1 MPVTRRWTPSRIG
14 IALLAAAAM
23 LPPAGCGGDDEGTPA
38 LELDREP
45 GEGGTLVWGV
55 ADRVGGVDPLE
66 ATTRAQQLVS
76 RQIHEPL
83 VDSLAGPFGDPR
95 RLPGL
100 ALRLRPRGDGT
111 IWNVSLRRGVRFQD
125 GSPLN
130 AGAVLANAER
140 WRTTAAGGEL
150 LPDLVAADAPRPD
163 LVRLFLSAPDP
174 DLAERLAS
182 PRLGIV
188 SPQALRPRTGTAA
201 TVRSVFATGSGPF
214 ELRERTGEELL
225 LAPYLA
231 WWGTPKGLGP
241 ALDQLRFRV
250 EPEAATRLDDLA
262 SGDTQLAD
270 ELGPAEADT
279 ARSDPLLS
287 VLRGTGGAW
296 LALERSVRGVDSGR
310 EIPSL
315 AGAWLTTVTVV
326 D

>member
-1 MPVTRRWTPSRIG
+1 MRASRRRTRARIG
-14 IALLAAAAM
+14 LALLASVGLLAG
-23 LPPAGCGGDDEGTPA
+23 GCGDDDEGTPA
-38 LELDREP
+38 LELEREP

-55 ADRVGGVDPLE
+55 ADRVAGVDPLE
-66 ATTRAQQLVS
+66 ATTRAQQLAS

-83 VDSLAGPFGDPR
+83 VESLAGPFGDPR

-100 ALRLRPRGDGT
+100 ALRVRPRGDGT
-111 IWNVSLRRGVRFQD
+111 IWNLSLRPGVRFQD
-125 GSPLN
+125 GAPLN

-140 WRTTAAGGEL
+140 WRTTAAGREL
-150 LPDLVAADAPRPD
+150 LPGLVAADAPRPD

-188 SPQALRPRTGTAA
+188 SPRALRPRTGTGA
-201 TVRSVFATGSGPF
+201 TVGSVFATGSGPF
-214 ELRERTGEELL
+214 ELRERTGDELV
-225 LAPYLA
+225 LARYLS

-250 EPEAATRLDDLA
+250 DAGAGARLDELA
-262 SGDTQLAD
+262 AGDTQLAD
-270 ELGPAEADT
+270 ELGPGEAEA
-279 ARSDPLLS
+279 ARADPLLS
-287 VLRGTGGAW
+287 VLPSPGGTW
-296 LALERSVRGVDSGR
+296 LGIERSVRGVDSGR

-315 AGAWLTTVTVV
+315 AGAWLTTVTVA